1 MPKRRLPS
9 LNALRAFE
17 SAARNQSMTRAA
29 EELCVTHSA
38 ISRHVAKLEDYL
50 NAKLFERGH
59 QQVVLTKRGAAY
71 ASRLQVLFD
80 QIQDVTAEYFYARP
94 DNASLRIG
102 VLSTFAM
109 RFLIPRL
116 ARFKRLYP
124 EISLQVESAHEPVS
138 PSDDEVDVAIWLGN
152 GDWPGLVAE
161 HLFYEELVPVG
172 SPALLA
178 GHELTKADDLASF
191 LLLHAAAR
199 HDDWQ
204 RWLAANGA
212 TRVDGYKGL
221 KLEYSGLAY
230 QGAIDGLGLAMAQ
243 TLFVQED
250 LANRRLVT
258 PLPQRITTGR
268 SYYLVHTEVKSGQPA
283 IVRFS
288 EWLKDEVRKTVEES
302 HHTYGEH
309 AALA

>member
-50 NAKLFERGH
+50 DAKLFERGH

-71 ASRLQVLFD
+71 ASRLQLLFD
-80 QIQDVTAEYFYARP
+80 QIQDATAEYFYTQP

-116 ARFKRLYP
+116 ARFKKLYP
-124 EISLQVESAHEPVS
+124 EITLQVESAHEAVAPNDDDIDVS
-138 PSDDEVDVAIWLGN
+138 IWFGN
-152 GDWPGLVAE
+152 GDWPGLVSD
-161 HLFYEELVPVG
+161 HLFDEELVPVG

-178 GHELTKADDLASF
+178 GHELNHPDDLEGF

-199 HDDWQ
+199 YDDWQ
-204 RWLAANGA
+204 RWLKANGA
-212 TRVDGYKGL
+212 TRIDGYKGL
-221 KLEYSGLAY
+221 RLEYSGLAY

-250 LANRRLVT
+250 IANKRLQ
-258 PLPQRITTGR
+258 PAFPQRVKTGR
-268 SYYLVHTEVKSGQPA
+268 SYYLVHTDARTNRPA
-283 IVRFS
+283 LVRFT
-288 EWLKDEVRKTVEES
+288 EWLKAEVQSTIDEINHSEYAEVI
-302 HHTYGEH
+302 
-309 AALA
+309 

>member
-116 ARFKRLYP
+116 ARFKKLYP
-124 EISLQVESAHEPVS
+124 EITLQVESAHEHVS
-138 PSDDEVDVAIWLGN
+138 PRDEEVDVAIWFGN
-152 GDWPGLVAE
+152 GDWPGLVSE
-161 HLFYEELVPVG
+161 HLFHEELVPVG
-172 SPALLA
+172 SPTLLA
-178 GHELTKADDLASF
+178 GHELGNPDDLESF

-204 RWLAANGA
+204 RWLSATGA

-230 QGAIDGLGLAMAQ
+230 QGAVDGLGLAMAQ

-250 LANRRLVT
+250 LANRRLVAA
-258 PLPQRITTGR
+258 LPQRVKTGR
-268 SYYLVHTEVKSGQPA
+268 SYYLVHNEMKSEQPV
-283 IVRFS
+283 ILRFS
-288 EWLKDEVRKTVEES
+288 EWLKDEVRKTIEEIDR
-302 HHTYGEH
+302 TQAEH
-309 AALA
+309 IEVV

>member
-29 EELCVTHSA
+29 DELCVTHSA
-38 ISRHVAKLEDYL
+38 ISRHVSKLEDYL

-59 QQVVLTKRGAAY
+59 QQVVLTRRGAAY
-71 ASRLQVLFD
+71 ASRLQILFD
-80 QIQDVTAEYFYARP
+80 QIQEATAEYFYAQP

-116 ARFKRLYP
+116 ARFKKMYP
-124 EISLQVESAHEPVS
+124 EITLQVESAHEPVS
-138 PSDDEVDVAIWLGN
+138 PGDENIDVAIWLGT
-152 GDWPGLVAE
+152 GDWPGLVCE
-161 HLFYEELVPVG
+161 HLFYEELIPVG

-178 GHELTKADDLASF
+178 GHELNNADDLEPF

-199 HDDWQ
+199 YDDWQ
-204 RWLAANGA
+204 RWLKANGA

-221 KLEYSGLAY
+221 RLEYSGLAY

-243 TLFVQED
+243 TIFVQED
-250 LANRRLVT
+250 IRNKRLQPVFQ
-258 PLPQRITTGR
+258 QRGKTGR
-268 SYYLVHTEVKSGQPA
+268 SYYLVHTEMKSGQPA
-283 IVRFS
+283 IVHFS
-288 EWLKDEVRKTVEES
+288 EWLKAEVRKTVAEVE
-302 HHTYGEH
+302 YNEH
-309 AALA
+309 AEMI